1 MSAAASLRVL
11 VIDDEPAVRDVLK
24 DFLEFFGHRPVCA
37 ADGAEGIAQLGKR
50 EFDLVL
56 TDVRMPVMDGWEVVR
71 VARERWPSLTTIVV
85 SGSGDLVDPSGCDVE
100 LLMKPIG
107 LMELKAAV
115 DRVATRLGAAGSA
128 L

>member
-1 MSAAASLRVL
+1 VSGPASLRVL

-37 ADGAEGIAQLGKR
+37 GDGAEGLARLGER

-71 VARERWPSLTTIVV
+71 VARERWPSLTTIIV
-85 SGSGDLVDPSGCDVE
+85 SGSGDLMDQSGCDVE

-115 DRVATRLGAAGSA
+115 DRVVTRLGIAGSA
-128 L
+128 A